1 MMIRNDKKGRVRMFR
16 SIKLALVAALAVGA
30 AGTAQAQTK
39 MTYLFPAP
47 DFLPAFS
54 PFHIA
59 RHKGYYKAEGLEP
72 TFQVGKGGA
81 DVAKQV
87 GVGNADLGGGIG
99 DTAIIVRANGVEV
112 RGVALLGGRTLTQI
126 TARRDANIKTFADLK
141 GKKLGVLAF
150 QDTTYYNMLGAL
162 RSAGLGKGD
171 ADIQAVGAAGIV
183 QLMISGSLN
192 AISGPPEWAAN
203 IEAAGVAV
211 DILEI
216 EPVFP
221 AMAQA
226 ILASDKTIKEK
237 PQVIRGFVRATLKA
251 VGEIMANP
259 EQASKDYV
267 AAVPQH
273 AGKEKQ
279 MEDIMRRYNTM
290 VYRVANPADLGKFD
304 EKRLAAVQKFYIDNQ
319 IVQTAVPIK
328 DTFTNEFIGN

>member
-1 MMIRNDKKGRVRMFR
+1 VAV
-16 SIKLALVAALAVGA
+16 LAISA
-30 AGTAQAQTK
+30 AGGAEAQTK

-54 PFHIA
+54 PFQIA
-59 RHKGYYKAEGLEP
+59 RHKGYYKAEGVEP

-112 RGVALLGGRTLTQI
+112 RGIALLGSRTLTQI
-126 TARRDANIKTFADLK
+126 TARKDANVKSLADLK
-141 GKKLGVLAF
+141 GKKIGVLAF
-150 QDTTYYNMLGAL
+150 QDTTFYNLLGAM

-171 ADIQAVGAAGIV
+171 ADIQAVGAAGVV

-192 AISGPPEWAAN
+192 AISGVPEWTAG
-203 IEAAGVAV
+203 IQAAGVEV
-211 DILEI
+211 DVFEI

-226 ILASDKTIKEK
+226 ILASDKVIKEK
-237 PQVIRGFVRATLKA
+237 PDMVRRFVRATMKGLRE
-251 VGEIMANP
+251 VIENP

-273 AGKEKQ
+273 VGKEKQ
-279 MEDIMRRYNTM
+279 MEDIMRRYAKL
-290 VYRVANPADLGKFD
+290 VYGAADANLGKFD
-304 EKRLAAVQKFYIDNQ
+304 ETRLASVQKFYVDNQ

-328 DTFTNEFIGN
+328 DTYTNEFVGN

>member
-1 MMIRNDKKGRVRMFR
+1 MQY
-16 SIKLALVAALAVGA
+16 KLKVTALVAAIATALSGA
-30 AGTAQAQTK
+30 ALSGAAHAQTK

-54 PFHIA
+54 PFQIA

-112 RGVALLGGRTLTQI
+112 RGVALLGARTLTQI
-126 TARRDANIKTFADLK
+126 TVREDSGIKSLKDLK
-141 GKKLGVLAF
+141 GKKIGVLAF
-150 QDTTYYNMLGAL
+150 QDTTFYNLLGAM
-162 RSAGLGKGD
+162 RSAGLSRDD
-171 ADIQAVGAAGIV
+171 ANVQAVGAAGVV
-183 QLMISGSLN
+183 QLMISGDLH
-192 AISGPPEWAAN
+192 AISGVPEWTAG
-203 IEAAGVAV
+203 IEAAGVKV
-211 DILEI
+211 NVFEI

-226 ILASDKTIKEK
+226 ILASDKVLKEK
-237 PQVIRGFVRATLKA
+237 PDMVKRFVRATLKGLRE
-251 VGEIMANP
+251 VIDIP

-279 MEDIMRRYNTM
+279 MEGIMRRYGKL
-290 VYRVANPADLGKFD
+290 VYGPAGANLGKFD
-304 EKRLAAVQKFYIDNQ
+304 EKRLAAVQKFYVDNQ

-328 DTFTNEFIGN
+328 DTYTNDMIGN

>member
-1 MMIRNDKKGRVRMFR
+1 MLKT
-16 SIKLALVAALAVGA
+16 IKLAVLAAAVLAA
-30 AGTAQAQTK
+30 AGPAHAQTK
-39 MTYLFPAP
+39 LTYLFPAP

-59 RHKGYYKAEGLEP
+59 RAKGYYKAEGLEP

-112 RGVALLGGRTLTQI
+112 RGVALLGARTLTQI
-126 TARRDANIKTFADLK
+126 TARKDANIKSFKDLK
-141 GKKLGVLAF
+141 GKKIGVLAF
-150 QDTTYYNMLGAL
+150 QDTTFYNLLGAMK
-162 RSAGLGKGD
+162 SAGLGRDD
-171 ADIQAVGAAGIV
+171 ASVQAVGAAGV
-183 QLMISGSLN
+183 VKLMISGDLQ
-192 AISGPPEWAAN
+192 AISGVPEWTAA
-203 IEAAGVAV
+203 IEAAGIAV
-211 DILEI
+211 DVYEI

-226 ILASDKTIKEK
+226 ILASDRILKEK
-237 PQVIRGFVRATLKA
+237 PQLVKGFVRATLKA
-251 VGEIMANP
+251 LGEVISNP

-279 MEDIMRRYNTM
+279 MEAIMRRYGRL
-290 VYRVANPADLGKFD
+290 VYGPAGTNLGKFD
-304 EKRLAAVQKFYIDNQ
+304 EKRLAAVQKFYVDNK
-319 IVQTAVPIK
+319 IVQKAVPIK
-328 DTFTNEFIGN
+328 DTYTNDMIGK